1 MSRRPRTR
9 RAVLSGVAAGL
20 ASTAGCAGR
29 GPSPDRAT
37 GRDTDEAGTP
47 TATTTAAATTAASG
61 PLRLSAIDVGGS
73 PGGEVSLRP
82 PGKAVLL
89 DFFATWCE
97 PCKPEME
104 NLGAVRSRFE
114 ESELA
119 MVSITQEVDTEAIK
133 TFWRTYDGTWPVVT
147 DPELRAGQK
156 YQVTNLPTIIVLAPD
171 GTETFRHTGLAGEE
185 RLVSGV
191 RPAIE
196 E

>member
-1 MSRRPRTR
+1 M
-9 RAVLSGVAAGL
+9 A
-20 ASTAGCAGR
+20 
-29 GPSPDRAT
+29 
-37 GRDTDEAGTP
+37 
-47 TATTTAAATTAASG
+47 
-61 PLRLSAIDVGGS
+61 
-73 PGGEVSLRP
+73 
-82 PGKAVLL
+82 
-89 DFFATWCE
+89 
-97 PCKPEME
+97 

-171 GTETFRHTGLAGEE
+171 GTETLRHTGLAGEE

-191 RPAIE
+191 TPAIE

>member
-1 MSRRPRTR
+1 MDTSIDR
-9 RAVLSGVAAGL
+9 AAG
-20 ASTAGCAGR
+20 G
-29 GPSPDRAT
+29 AT
-37 GRDTDEAGTP
+37 DTDEAGTP
-47 TATTTAAATTAASG
+47 TARATPTAAG
-61 PLRLSAIDVGGS
+61 PLRLSALDVAGS

-89 DFFATWCE
+89 DFFATWCG

-104 NLGAVRSRFE
+104 NLRAVRRRFE

-119 MVSITQEVDTEAIK
+119 MVSITQEVDTEAVK
-133 TFWRTYDGTWPVVT
+133 AFWRTYDGTWPVVT

-156 YQVTNLPTIIVLAPD
+156 YRVTGLPTIIMLAPD

-191 RPAIE
+191 EETIE